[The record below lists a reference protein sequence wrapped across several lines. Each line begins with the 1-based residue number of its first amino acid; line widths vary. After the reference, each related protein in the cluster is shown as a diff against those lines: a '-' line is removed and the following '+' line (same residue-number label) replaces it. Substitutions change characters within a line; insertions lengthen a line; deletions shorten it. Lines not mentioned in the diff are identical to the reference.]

1 MINILIADDHPF
13 IRQGLK
19 KVLETSKD
27 MLVLD
32 EAANGNEVL
41 TKLRGHNFDVII
53 LDISMPGE
61 SGLEIIKT
69 LRKEFPRLAVLVLS
83 AYPEEQ
89 YALRALKSGASG
101 YLTKE
106 AATAE
111 LIGAIHKISS
121 GGKYISASMAESL
134 AFAIES
140 DSEKLPHEKLS
151 NREYEVMLMIASAKS
166 VREIAEELCLSE
178 KTIGTYRSRI
188 LEKMDMKNSSEI
200 TYYAMKNSLIE

>member
-13 IRQGLK
+13 IRHGLR
-19 KVLETSKD
+19 KVLETAKD

-32 EAANGNEVL
+32 EAASGSEVL
-41 TKLRGHNFDVII
+41 DKLRGHSFDVII

-61 SGLEIIKT
+61 SGLELIKT

-140 DSEKLPHEKLS
+140 DSDKLPHEKLS

-188 LEKMDMKNSSEI
+188 LEKMGLKNSSEI
-200 TYYAMKNSLIE
+200 TYYAMKKGLIE

>member
-1 MINILIADDHPF
+1 MINILIADDHPI
-13 IRQGLK
+13 IRQGLR
-19 KVLETSKD
+19 KVLGTSKD

-41 TKLRGHNFDVII
+41 AKLRGDSFDVII

-61 SGLEIIKT
+61 SGLELIKT
-69 LRKEFPRLAVLVLS
+69 IRKEFPRLAVLVLS

-89 YALRALKSGASG
+89 YALRALKTGASG

-106 AATAE
+106 AAMAE
-111 LIGAIHKISS
+111 LIKAIHKISS

-140 DSEKLPHEKLS
+140 DTEKLPHEKLS

-166 VREIAEELCLSE
+166 VKEIADELSLSK

-188 LEKMDMKNSSEI
+188 LEKMDMKNGSEV
-200 TYYAMKNSLIE
+200 TYYAMKNGLIE

>member
-41 TKLRGHNFDVII
+41 AKLRGHHFDVII

-188 LEKMDMKNSSEI
+188 LEKMQMKNSSEI

>member
-41 TKLRGHNFDVII
+41 TKLRGHSFDVII

-61 SGLEIIKT
+61 SGLELIKT
-69 LRKEFPRLAVLVLS
+69 LKKEFPRLAILVLS

-89 YALRALKSGASG
+89 YALRAFKSGASG
-101 YLTKE
+101 YLTKD

-111 LIGAIHKISS
+111 LTGAIHKISG
-121 GGKYISASMAESL
+121 GGKYISTTMAENL

-151 NREYEVMLMIASAKS
+151 NREYEVMLRIASAKS
-166 VREIAEELCLSE
+166 VREIAEEFCLSE

-200 TYYAMKNSLIE
+200 TYYAMKNNLIE

>member
-32 EAANGNEVL
+32 EAANGSEVL
-41 TKLRGHNFDVII
+41 DKLRRHKFDVII

-61 SGLEIIKT
+61 SGLELIKT
-69 LRKEFPRLAVLVLS
+69 LKKEFPRLRVLVLS
-83 AYPEEQ
+83 AHPEEQ
-89 YALRALKSGASG
+89 YALRALKAGASG

-166 VREIAEELCLSE
+166 VREIAEELSLSE

-200 TYYAMKNSLIE
+200 TYYAMKNGLIE

>member
-41 TKLRGHNFDVII
+41 DKLRGHKFDVII

-61 SGLEIIKT
+61 SGLELIKT
-69 LRKEFPRLAVLVLS
+69 LKKEFPRLAVLVLS

-121 GGKYISASMAESL
+121 GGKYISASIAESL

-166 VREIAEELCLSE
+166 VREIAEELSLSE

>member
-32 EAANGNEVL
+32 EAANGSEVL
-41 TKLRGHNFDVII
+41 DKLRRHKVDVII

-61 SGLEIIKT
+61 SGLELIKT
-69 LRKEFPRLAVLVLS
+69 LKKEFPRLRVLVLS
-83 AYPEEQ
+83 AHPEDQ

-111 LIGAIHKISS
+111 LIGAIHKISN
-121 GGKYISASMAESL
+121 GGKYISASMAETL

-166 VREIAEELCLSE
+166 VREIAEELSLSE

-188 LEKMDMKNSSEI
+188 LENMEMKNSSEI
-200 TYYAMKNSLIE
+200 TYYAMKNRLIE

>member
-19 KVLETSKD
+19 KVLETAKD

-32 EAANGNEVL
+32 EAANGSEVL
-41 TKLRGHNFDVII
+41 DKLRRHKVDVII

-61 SGLEIIKT
+61 SGLELIKT
-69 LRKEFPRLAVLVLS
+69 LKKEFPRLAVLVLS
-83 AYPEEQ
+83 AHPEEQ

-111 LIGAIHKISS
+111 LIGAIHKISN

-166 VREIAEELCLSE
+166 VREIAEELSLSE

>member
-13 IRQGLK
+13 IRQGLR
-19 KVLETSKD
+19 KVLSSCED
-27 MLVLD
+27 MLVID

-41 TKLRGHNFDVII
+41 DKLRRHNFDVII

-61 SGLEIIKT
+61 SGLELIKT

-89 YALRALKSGASG
+89 YALRALKAGASG

-106 AATAE
+106 TATTE
-111 LIGAIHKISS
+111 LIGAIHKISG
-121 GGKYISASMAESL
+121 GGKYISASMAETL

-166 VREIAEELCLSE
+166 VREIAEELSLSE

-200 TYYAMKNSLIE
+200 TYYALKNGLIE

>member
-32 EAANGNEVL
+32 EAANGKEVL

-188 LEKMDMKNSSEI
+188 LEKMEMKNSSEI

>member
-32 EAANGNEVL
+32 EAANGSEVL
-41 TKLRGHNFDVII
+41 DKLRRRKFDIII

-61 SGLEIIKT
+61 SGLELIKT
-69 LRKEFPRLAVLVLS
+69 LKKEFPRLRVLVLS
-83 AYPEEQ
+83 AHPEDQ

-111 LIGAIHKISS
+111 LIGAIHKISN
-121 GGKYISASMAESL
+121 GGKYISASMAETL

-166 VREIAEELCLSE
+166 VREIAEELSLSE

-200 TYYAMKNSLIE
+200 TYYAMKNRLIE

>member
-19 KVLETSKD
+19 KVISTCND
-27 MLVLD
+27 MLVID
-32 EAANGNEVL
+32 EAANGSEVL
-41 TKLRGHNFDVII
+41 NKLRRHKFDVII

-61 SGLEIIKT
+61 SGLELIKT
-69 LRKEFPRLAVLVLS
+69 LRKEFPRLKVLVLS
-83 AYPEEQ
+83 AHPEEQ

-106 AATAE
+106 AAIAE
-111 LIGAIHKISS
+111 LIGAIHKIST
-121 GGKYISASMAESL
+121 GGKYISASMAETL

-140 DSEKLPHEKLS
+140 DSEKSPHEKLS

-166 VREIAEELCLSE
+166 VMEIAQELSLSE